1 VNFSL
6 YSSMDSAESIKLKR
20 AVNEIVQHLNRI
32 ALLSYSL
39 KRAGEGRGTA
49 DAEEANV
56 MQDFI

>member
-1 VNFSL
+1 MN
-6 YSSMDSAESIKLKR
+6 SAESIKLKR
-20 AVNEIVQHLNRI
+20 AVNETVQHLNRI

-39 KRAGEGRGTA
+39 KRAGEGGGTA